1 MVPSSRSLPEEETQ
15 ELLTTTWR
23 KCDAHADN
31 LSKGKGD
38 GGLIDERNKMRGK
51 EQVSKAQVET
61 SGEQ

>member
-1 MVPSSRSLPEEETQ
+1 M
-15 ELLTTTWR
+15 
-23 KCDAHADN
+23 HADN

-38 GGLIDERNKMRGK
+38 GGLIDGRSKMRGK